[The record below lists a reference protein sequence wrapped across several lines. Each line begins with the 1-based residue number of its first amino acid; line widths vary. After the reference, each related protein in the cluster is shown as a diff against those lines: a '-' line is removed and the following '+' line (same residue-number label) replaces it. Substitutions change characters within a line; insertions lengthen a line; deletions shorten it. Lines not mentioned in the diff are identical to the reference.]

1 MKKIFCKTTLA
12 AAALALAAAT
22 TSAMA
27 SHDAASRAAA
37 AAAAQGHAVELS
49 PTQEE
54 ALAELL
60 AAFESEA
67 GDGGNL
73 QALIGLRGQIDAADR
88 KMQGWVSARQAEAV
102 VSPVQNEALEKLLTA
117 FASEAEGDG
126 LAALPQKAASASE
139 RMRSVVDSRAAAAV
153 ASVDGLPE
161 FSSQAAASAEA
172 LDEGDVVLEF
182 SDYQCGFCKRM
193 FGVLQKVPTRVR
205 VIEFPILGPLSQTAA
220 RYALAADK
228 QGHYADFHIALM
240 SKGRLSQEDLDA
252 TAEHLGLDME
262 QLKVDM
268 NSEEVSAKI
277 NRNFQLAQLLGV
289 RGTPFLVI
297 KGKPYS
303 GAIPEDT
310 LRSLLQ
316 SPQ

>member
-1 MKKIFCKTTLA
+1 MKKIFCKTTLM
-12 AAALALAAAT
+12 ALALAAAT
-22 TSAMA
+22 TGALA

-37 AAAAQGHAVELS
+37 AAAAQGHAIELS

-117 FASEAEGDG
+117 FAADTEGDG
-126 LAALPQKAASASE
+126 LAGLPQKAASAAE

-153 ASVDGLPE
+153 SAVDGLPE

-220 RYALAADK
+220 RYALAAEN
-228 QGHYADFHIALM
+228 QGRYADFHIALM
-240 SKGRLSQEDLDA
+240 SKGRLAPEDLDA

-262 QLKVDM
+262 QLRADI

-303 GAIPEDT
+303 GAIPEET

>member
-12 AAALALAAAT
+12 AMALALAAAT
-22 TSAMA
+22 TGALA

-37 AAAAQGHAVELS
+37 AAAAAAAQGHAIELS

-172 LDEGDVVLEF
+172 LDEGER
-182 SDYQCGFCKRM
+182 GA
-193 FGVLQKVPTRVR
+193 GV
-205 VIEFPILGPLSQTAA
+205 F
-220 RYALAADK
+220 
-228 QGHYADFHIALM
+228 
-240 SKGRLSQEDLDA
+240 RLSMRLLQADVRRFA
-252 TAEHLGLDME
+252 
-262 QLKVDM
+262 K
-268 NSEEVSAKI
+268 SAD
-277 NRNFQLAQLLGV
+277 
-289 RGTPFLVI
+289 
-297 KGKPYS
+297 S
-303 GAIPEDT
+303 GAGD
-310 LRSLLQ
+310 
-316 SPQ
+316 

>member
-12 AAALALAAAT
+12 ALAMALAAAT
-22 TSAMA
+22 TGALA

-37 AAAAQGHAVELS
+37 AAAAQGHAIELS

-161 FSSQAAASAEA
+161 FSSQAATSAEA
-172 LDEGDVVLEF
+172 LDEGSVVLEF

-220 RYALAADK
+220 RYALAAEN
-228 QGHYADFHIALM
+228 QGRYADFHIALM
-240 SKGRLSQEDLDA
+240 NKGRLAPEDLDA

-262 QLKVDM
+262 QLRADI

-303 GAIPEDT
+303 GAIPEET